1 MMAEKRKEEVKQ
13 LLAQSAKLSDQ
24 IENLYNDLSIA
35 SVAIGNEI
43 IKINDAR
50 VKILMA
56 KQTLLRLLRGI

>member
-1 MMAEKRKEEVKQ
+1 MVEKKKEEVKQ
-13 LLAQSAKLSDQ
+13 LLAQSVKLSDQ

-35 SVAIGNEI
+35 STAIENEI

>member
-1 MMAEKRKEEVKQ
+1 MAEKRKEEVKQ

-35 SVAIGNEI
+35 SAAIGNEI

>member
-1 MMAEKRKEEVKQ
+1 MVEKKKEEVKQ
-13 LLAQSAKLSDQ
+13 LLVQSAKLSDQ

>member
-1 MMAEKRKEEVKQ
+1 MTSKKKEEVEG
-13 LLAQSAKLSDQ
+13 LLTQSAKLSDQ

-35 SVAIGNEI
+35 SAAIGNEI